1 MNKQIYHLHA
11 EVCKTLSNA
20 KRLEILNLLREKEM
34 SVGEI
39 VSKMG
44 ISKANVSQH
53 LAILRTTGIL
63 RTQREGVTIYY
74 RIANQKV
81 IKAYDLMREVLIE
94 RHSQKDKILKSI
106 A

>member
-20 KRLEILNLLREKEM
+20 KRLEILNILREKEM

-53 LAILRTTGIL
+53 LAVLRNAGIL
-63 RTQREGVTIYY
+63 ETQRAGVSIYY

-94 RHSQKDKILKSI
+94 RYSQKAKILKTI

>member
-20 KRLEILNLLREKEM
+20 KRLEILDILREKEM

-44 ISKANVSQH
+44 LSKANVSQH
-53 LAILRTTGIL
+53 LAILRTAGIL

-94 RHSQKDKILKSI
+94 RHLQKDKILKLI

>member
-20 KRLEILNLLREKEM
+20 KRLEILNILREKEM

-53 LAILRTTGIL
+53 LAVLRNAGIL
-63 RTQREGVTIYY
+63 ETQRAGVSIYY

-94 RHSQKDKILKSI
+94 RYSQK
-106 A
+106 

>member
-20 KRLEILNLLREKEM
+20 KRLEILNILREKEM

-44 ISKANVSQH
+44 LSKANVSQH
-53 LAILRTTGIL
+53 LAILRTAGIL

-94 RHSQKDKILKSI
+94 RHLQKDKILKLI